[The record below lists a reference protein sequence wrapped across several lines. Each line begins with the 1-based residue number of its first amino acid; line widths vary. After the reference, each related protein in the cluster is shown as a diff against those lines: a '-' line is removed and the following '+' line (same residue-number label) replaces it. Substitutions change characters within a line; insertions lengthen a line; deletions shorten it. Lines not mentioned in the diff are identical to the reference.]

1 MSARVQQSGVELGSV
16 TTNANGNY
24 SLVLTSVEIGSTVL
38 LGLGGRD
45 EGWLEQN
52 AAGSVS
58 IGSSGTVVVNLT
70 EIAASLSTVQGRV
83 TQANGDPIAGLSVW
97 VTSPSSFSI
106 EAVTDADGN
115 YSATLTNV
123 TPGTQFYVTAGGP
136 RTTWPMSVQWV
147 SAPSFNRT
155 AIINIVLSPFLST
168 RLTIVVNDTNHHLV
182 SGALVSLA
190 LSGSLAS
197 FLTNDPYLASTC
209 TTNASGTCSLDAPS
223 DFGSAIA
230 QGNLTLTVSASLGG
244 AVIGTA
250 LWDGMTATTSIN
262 PPPPA
267 SLSTVQGRVTQAN
280 GDPIAGLSVWV
291 TSPSSFSIEAVT
303 DADGNYSATLTNVT
317 PGTQFYVTAGGPR
330 TTWPMSVQ
338 WVSAPSFNRTAI
350 INIVLSPFL
359 STRLTIVVNDTNHHL
374 VSGALVS
381 LALSGSLAS
390 FLTNDPYLASTC
402 TTNASGTC
410 SLDAPS
416 DFGSAIA
423 QGNLTLTVSAS
434 LGGAV
439 IGTALWDGSRKSQ
452 LIDAGIIT
460 STSVPAGTLSVV
472 STVGKAITRLSVS
485 QSVATLPSG
494 VTTALGAISYV
505 ITGLDIGASTNV
517 SFYLPSSSSGTNGLF
532 KKIGGTWVDLA
543 PYCVF
548 DGQRVTLSVTDGGVL
563 DADGLANGIVVD
575 PVVPVRI
582 ASKAL
587 FRLALSTA
595 SSAVKRGAK
604 VSIKVSFVNFQHP
617 GVTAVKLYDNG
628 ILLGT
633 VSVKAGSGV
642 WSGSL
647 QKVGKRTITASIST
661 RGFPT
666 VVSSMARITVS
677 K

>member
-1 MSARVQQSGVELGSV
+1 MAPSFAMVTTVASEETESQLHISKWSNLLRKMIALSLLFVFEVSGIQPAGASTTSVTVTGTVFSPTGTPLPGVHVSARVQQSGIELGSAK
-16 TTNANGNY
+16 TNANGNY
-24 SLVLTSVEIGSTVL
+24 SLVLSPVEIGSTVL

-58 IGSSGTVVVNLT
+58 IGSSGTVVINLT
-70 EIAASLSTVQGRV
+70 EIAPSLSTVQGRV
-83 TQANGDPIAGLSVW
+83 TQINGDPISGLSVW
-97 VTSPSSFSI
+97 VISPSSFSI

-123 TPGTQFYVTAGGP
+123 TPGTQFYVAAGGP
-136 RTTWPMSVQWV
+136 SATWPFSLQWV

-155 AIINIVLSPFLST
+155 AIVNIVLSPFLST
-168 RLTIVVNDTNHHLV
+168 RLTVVVNDTNHHLV

-190 LSGSLAS
+190 LSGSFA
-197 FLTNDPYLASTC
+197 FILTNNPYLASTC
-209 TTNASGTCSLDAPS
+209 TTNASGTCLLDAPS
-223 DFGSAIA
+223 DFGSQI
-230 QGNLTLTVSASLGG
+230 T
-244 AVIGTA
+244 
-250 LWDGMTATTSIN
+250 
-262 PPPPA
+262 
-267 SLSTVQGRVTQAN
+267 
-280 GDPIAGLSVWV
+280 
-291 TSPSSFSIEAVT
+291 
-303 DADGNYSATLTNVT
+303 
-317 PGTQFYVTAGGPR
+317 
-330 TTWPMSVQ
+330 
-338 WVSAPSFNRTAI
+338 
-350 INIVLSPFL
+350 
-359 STRLTIVVNDTNHHL
+359 
-374 VSGALVS
+374 
-381 LALSGSLAS
+381 
-390 FLTNDPYLASTC
+390 
-402 TTNASGTC
+402 
-410 SLDAPS
+410 
-416 DFGSAIA
+416 

-452 LIDAGIIT
+452 FIDAGIIT

-532 KKIGGTWVDLA
+532 KQIGGTWVDLA
-543 PYCVF
+543 PYCTF

-595 SSAVKRGAK
+595 GSAVKRGAR
-604 VSIKVSFVNFQHP
+604 VSIKVSFANFQHP
-617 GVTAVKLYDNG
+617 GTTAVKLYDNG

-647 QKVGKRTITASIST
+647 QKVGMRTITASISA

>member
-1 MSARVQQSGVELGSV
+1 MAPSFAMVTTVASEETESQLHISKWSNLLRKIIALSLLCVFTVSGIQPAGASTTSVTVTGTVFSPMGTPLPGVHVSARVQQSGVELGSL

-70 EIAASLSTVQGRV
+70 EIA
-83 TQANGDPIAGLSVW
+83 
-97 VTSPSSFSI
+97 
-106 EAVTDADGN
+106 
-115 YSATLTNV
+115 
-123 TPGTQFYVTAGGP
+123 
-136 RTTWPMSVQWV
+136 
-147 SAPSFNRT
+147 
-155 AIINIVLSPFLST
+155 
-168 RLTIVVNDTNHHLV
+168 
-182 SGALVSLA
+182 
-190 LSGSLAS
+190 
-197 FLTNDPYLASTC
+197 
-209 TTNASGTCSLDAPS
+209 
-223 DFGSAIA
+223 
-230 QGNLTLTVSASLGG
+230 
-244 AVIGTA
+244 
-250 LWDGMTATTSIN
+250 
-262 PPPPA
+262 A